1 MLKDYNFFVIYFLVI
16 NVVAFLAFAIDKI
29 NAAARKNRVRNIALL
44 GLAFFGGSI
53 GALSAMYTLRH
64 KTRKGYYYIGI
75 PLMIIVQVAVG
86 LVFLYS

>member
-1 MLKDYNFFVIYFLVI
+1 MFKDYNFFIIYFLVI
-16 NVVAFLAFAIDKI
+16 NVVTFLAFAIDKI
-29 NAAARKNRVRNIALL
+29 NATARKSRFRNITLL

-75 PLMIIVQVAVG
+75 PLMIIMQAAVV
-86 LVFLYS
+86 LLFLCS